1 MRRLV
6 LASAHCLGTHSVCP
20 VYMRLH
26 SGIIVSRSEDKII
39 KMWDLQTGECLH
51 VLRGNSKGLW
61 CVQFDGRLLISG
73 ARDDK
78 VKVWNPETEECL
90 HTLVDHLNPV
100 NRLYIHK
107 GHIVSVSVD
116 RSSFNLQFLDLAC

>member
-1 MRRLV
+1 MHRLV

-51 VLRGNSKGLW
+51 VLRGHSKGLW
-61 CVQFDGRLLISG
+61 CVHYDGRLLISG

-90 HTLVDHLNPV
+90 HTLVGHLNPV
-100 NRLYIHK
+100 NRNTSTR
-107 GHIVSVSVD
+107 VT
-116 RSSFNLQFLDLAC
+116 